1 MKGLIGKALL
11 VAAGASLVVAAMTVT
26 GVLTP
31 LRAQDQGL
39 RKLEQPQRVQVIDG
53 FGGSIGVN
61 VRDVSPEEGQRAKLS
76 PPQGAYVTSIQTGSP
91 AEKAGI
97 MTGDIIAEFDGERVR
112 SARQLS
118 RLVRESAD
126 DRAVRVAIVRDGT
139 RRTVDL
145 TPTNNSAWFTMPD
158 LSRVERQLEDAA
170 RNFEFRYDGPGGRG
184 FGQWIGPG
192 GRGRLGASLT
202 GVGDQLASYFGVR
215 SGALVTSVEMDSPA
229 GRAGLKAGDVITS
242 INGRTVSDPSDVLQ
256 EVRRA
261 ADGGALEMTVTRD
274 RKEMK
279 LSAKLPERERPV
291 VRTGR
296 SI

>member
-1 MKGLIGKALL
+1 MRGLIGKAVLA
-11 VAAGASLVVAAMTVT
+11 AAGAGLVVAAVAVT

-31 LRAQDQGL
+31 VRAQDQGL
-39 RKLEQPQRVQVIDG
+39 RRLEQADRVQVIDA

-61 VRDVSPEEGQRAKLS
+61 VRDVSPEEAQRAKLS
-76 PPQGAYVTSIQTGSP
+76 PPQGAYVTNVHTGSP

-126 DRAVRVAIVRDGT
+126 DRAVRVAIVRDGA

-145 TPTNNSAWFTMPD
+145 TPTSSSAWFTMPD
-158 LSRVERQLEDAA
+158 LSGVQRKLEDAA

-192 GRGRLGASLT
+192 GRARLGASLSS
-202 GVGDQLASYFGVR
+202 VGDQLAVYFGVKG
-215 SGALVTSVEMDSPA
+215 GALVTSVEMDSPA
-229 GRAGLKAGDVITS
+229 DRAGLKAGDVT
-242 INGRTVSDPSDVLQ
+242 SDVLQ

-274 RKEMK
+274 RKEVK
-279 LSAKLPERERPV
+279 LSAKLPERERPA

>member
-11 VAAGASLVVAAMTVT
+11 VAAGAGLVVTAVAVT

-31 LRAQDQGL
+31 VRAQEPGL
-39 RKLEQPQRVQVIDG
+39 RRLEPQRVQIDG
-53 FGGSIGVN
+53 IGGSIGVN
-61 VRDVSPEEGQRAKLS
+61 VRDVTAEEGQRAKLS
-76 PPQGAYVTSIQTGSP
+76 PPLGAYVTSVETGSP

-97 MTGDIIAEFDGERVR
+97 MTGDIIVEFDGERVR

-118 RLVRESAD
+118 RLVRESPD
-126 DRAVRVAIVRDGT
+126 GRAIRTAIVRDGT
-139 RRTVDL
+139 RRTVDVTL
-145 TPTNNSAWFTMPD
+145 SSDQAWFTMPD
-158 LSRVERQLEDAA
+158 LSGLDQKFRDMT

-184 FGQWIGPG
+184 YGQWIGPG
-192 GRGRLGASLT
+192 GRARLGASLSS
-202 GVGDQLASYFGVR
+202 VGDQLASYFGVKG
-215 SGALVTSVEMDSPA
+215 GALVTSVDMDSPA

-242 INGRTVSDPSDVLQ
+242 INGRSVTDPSDVLQ

-261 ADGGALEMTVTRD
+261 GDGGALEMTVTRD

>member
-11 VAAGASLVVAAMTVT
+11 VAAGAGLAVAAVVVT

-31 LRAQDQGL
+31 VRAQEPGL
-39 RKLEQPQRVQVIDG
+39 RRLEPQRVQIDG
-53 FGGSIGVN
+53 IGGSIGVN
-61 VRDVSPEEGQRAKLS
+61 VRDVTADEGQRAKLS
-76 PPQGAYVTSIQTGSP
+76 PPLGAYVTNVESGSP

-97 MTGDIIAEFDGERVR
+97 MSGDIIVEFDGERVR

-118 RLVRESAD
+118 RLVRETPD
-126 DRAVRVAIVRDGT
+126 GRAIRTAIVRDGA
-139 RRTVDL
+139 RSTVDV
-145 TPTNNSAWFTMPD
+145 TPSGDRAWFTMPD
-158 LSRVERQLEDAA
+158 LSGLDRQFRDMA

-184 FGQWIGPG
+184 FGEWIGPG
-192 GRGRLGASLT
+192 GRARLGASLSS
-202 GVGDQLASYFGVR
+202 VGDQLASYFGVK

-242 INGRTVSDPSDVLQ
+242 INGRSVSDPSDVLQ

-274 RKEMK
+274 RKELK
-279 LSAKLPERERPV
+279 LSAKLPERQRPV